1 MLADNE
7 QLLLYRHPH
16 WKMLIAPAFAFVL
29 AGALAG
35 FGAGVAQARLE
46 GNTRTAVL
54 VAIAALWLLVL
65 IFQCLLPLL
74 YWRTSHFIVTDRR
87 VLSRRGLITHTG
99 IDIPLSR
106 ISNVQFRNGPIDRIF
121 GTGTLIVGSASEDL
135 LEFADIPQVEK
146 VHALLYQEVES
157 ARERG

>member
-1 MLADNE
+1 M
-7 QLLLYRHPH
+7 
-16 WKMLIAPAFAFVL
+16 
-29 AGALAG
+29 
-35 FGAGVAQARLE
+35 
-46 GNTRTAVL
+46 
-54 VAIAALWLLVL
+54 AIAALWLLVL